1 MRYSA
6 EHKNETRARILEA
19 ASRLFREEGYGGS
32 GIGPLTKAAGVT
44 NGAFYGHFKSK
55 SEAFRNVVLAGLE
68 QLREGVRSLQ
78 AAHGAR
84 WRRPFIDFYLGPRR
98 TCKLGESC
106 ALPSL
111 SPEVMR
117 ADDETRAAYEA
128 ELLRLVSEVSAGLD
142 DLPGADGEGHEN
154 REDRAIA
161 LLALLSGGV
170 TLARAVRDP
179 ALSEQIAKAIHRYA
193 TAMAEPEETAPRR
206 KR

>member
-68 QLREGVRSLQ
+68 QLREGVRSLR

-84 WRRPFIDFYLGPRR
+84 WRRSFIDFYLGPRR

-128 ELLRLVSEVSAGLD
+128 ELLRLVSEVSTGLD
-142 DLPGADGEGHEN
+142 DLPVNNGEDH
-154 REDRAIA
+154 EDRAIA

-179 ALSEQIAKAIHRYA
+179 ALSERIAKAVHRYA
-193 TAMAEPEETAPRR
+193 TAMAEPEETAPKR

>member
-19 ASRLFREEGYGGS
+19 ASHLFRQEGYGGS

-55 SEAFRNVVLAGLE
+55 SEAFRSVMLAGLE
-68 QLREGVRSLQ
+68 QLRLGVVSMRG
-78 AAHGAR
+78 AHGAR
-84 WRRPFIDFYLGPRR
+84 WRRRFIDFYLGPRR
-98 TCKLGESC
+98 TCELGESC

-117 ADDETRAAYEA
+117 ADDETRGAYEE
-128 ELLRLVSEVSAGLD
+128 ELLRLFGEVSAGLD
-142 DLPGADGEGHEN
+142 GVPAAD
-154 REDRAIA
+154 REDQAIA

-179 ALSEQIAKAIHRYA
+179 ALSERIARAVGRYA
-193 TAMAEPEETAPRR
+193 MAMTEPAAAAAPRR

>member
-1 MRYSA
+1 
-6 EHKNETRARILEA
+6 
-19 ASRLFREEGYGGS
+19 
-32 GIGPLTKAAGVT
+32 
-44 NGAFYGHFKSK
+44 
-55 SEAFRNVVLAGLE
+55 
-68 QLREGVRSLQ
+68 LREGVRSLR

-142 DLPGADGEGHEN
+142 DLPAAEGGGHEN

-179 ALSEQIAKAIHRYA
+179 ALSERIAKAIHRYA